1 MLTGGVGGKFG
12 NGAQRTQR
20 KNSKIYQ
27 GQPIEHFNSKKNFK
41 QYSVCWSF
49 GKNNIFTVWTV
60 YLSSWDVLVGVQ

>member
-12 NGAQRTQR
+12 NGARRTQR

-41 QYSVCWSF
+41 QYSVC
-49 GKNNIFTVWTV
+49 
-60 YLSSWDVLVGVQ
+60 